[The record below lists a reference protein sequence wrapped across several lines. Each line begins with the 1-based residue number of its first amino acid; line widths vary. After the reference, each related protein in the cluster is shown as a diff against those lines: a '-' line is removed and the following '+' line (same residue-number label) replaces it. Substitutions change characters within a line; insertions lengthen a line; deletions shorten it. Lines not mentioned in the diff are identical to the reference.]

1 MRRHESRLAAILI
14 VAVLVAGPARGGS
27 ASATDFGQAA
37 TAAEIARLTSIPPNG
52 AGLPSGHGNATQ
64 GRDVFASQCSS
75 CHGEKLE
82 GVKEIGGPALVGGR
96 GTLATS
102 KPNKTVESYWPY
114 ATTVF
119 DYVRRAMPFNAPGS
133 LSDDDVYAVTAY
145 ILASG
150 GIIKSSQTLDAASLP
165 QVAMPNREGFVADPR
180 PR

>member
-1 MRRHESRLAAILI
+1 MRRHESPLATILI
-14 VAVLVAGPARGGS
+14 VAVLAGPARGGS
-27 ASATDFGQAA
+27 APATDFGQAA
-37 TAAEIARLTSIPPNG
+37 TATEIARLTSIPPNG
-52 AGLPSGHGNATQ
+52 AGLPPGYGNATQ

-96 GTLATS
+96 DTLATS
-102 KPNKTVESYWPY
+102 KPIKTVESYWPY

>member
-1 MRRHESRLAAILI
+1 
-14 VAVLVAGPARGGS
+14 V
-27 ASATDFGQAA
+27 
-37 TAAEIARLTSIPPNG
+37 
-52 AGLPSGHGNATQ
+52 
-64 GRDVFASQCSS
+64 
-75 CHGEKLE
+75 
-82 GVKEIGGPALVGGR
+82 VGGR

-133 LSDDDVYAVTAY
+133 LSGDDVYAVTAY

>member
-14 VAVLVAGPARGGS
+14 VAVLAGPARGGS
-27 ASATDFGQAA
+27 APVTDFGQAA

-52 AGLPSGHGNATQ
+52 AGLPLGHGNATQ

-82 GVKEIGGPALVGGR
+82 GVKEVGGPALVGGR
-96 GTLATS
+96 DTLATS
-102 KPNKTVESYWPY
+102 KPIKTVESYWPY

-150 GIIKSSQTLDAASLP
+150 GIVKSSQRLDAASLP
-165 QVAMPNREGFVADPR
+165 QVAMPNRKGFVADPR